1 MARVSKVTI
10 SLPPAQAAFLER
22 LQARTGTSRSEL
34 IALALREAE
43 RRERE
48 ELYAA
53 AYSRHPETE
62 AELAFTDAV
71 TEDFFE
77 ESQAAVDIP
86 AVKAP
91 AVVPRRSNTVSA
103 RARVKP
109 TDVPHEPKA
118 AEKGRGNTAT
128 TLGTKA
134 ARRATR

>member
-91 AVVPRRSNTVSA
+91 AVVPRRSNTDGSL
-103 RARVKP
+103 RLLKEILS
-109 TDVPHEPKA
+109 D
-118 AEKGRGNTAT
+118 
-128 TLGTKA
+128 
-134 ARRATR
+134 